1 MNGKRSA
8 AKEQQT
14 RPAAKGTATISRE
27 TISSKMNGKRSTGK
41 RLATNSNSDDRQG
54 NDQ

>member
-14 RPAAKGTATISRE
+14 IGG
-27 TISSKMNGKRSTGK
+27 KMNGKRSAAK
-41 RLATNSNSDDRQG
+41 
-54 NDQ
+54 